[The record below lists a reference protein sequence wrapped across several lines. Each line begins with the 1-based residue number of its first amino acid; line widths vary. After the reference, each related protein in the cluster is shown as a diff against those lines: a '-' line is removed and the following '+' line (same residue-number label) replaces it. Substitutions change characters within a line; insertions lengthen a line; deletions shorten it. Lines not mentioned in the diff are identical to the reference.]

1 MAEQQTSEKKKLLSQ
16 LKIDRDEEKTTGFSL
31 VTLVVF
37 LLLAFA
43 VGIGTGLYIL
53 PFGGNLDESQTTVSV
68 ATSVEKTVSTN
79 SSTPP
84 DMVEDDAGPK
94 LNVMKINSDEAIL
107 DASGYIT
114 ARRMATVS
122 AELTGRITEVLV
134 EEGMKVERGQILA
147 RLDDAI
153 AKVNLKYS
161 EAQLKSVQARIKSV
175 EAGFIEAKR
184 VFDRISALESSN
196 FSSEAQLTNSI
207 LGLETAK
214 AEIVRARADVDAARL
229 EVARQQE
236 RLDDHT
242 IRAPFSGVVVIKN
255 AQPGEIVSPGSAGGG
270 FTRTG
275 ICTIVDMTSLEIEA
289 DVNEAYI
296 GRIFSGQR
304 VKAKLDAYP
313 DWTIPAS
320 VIAIIP
326 TANRA
331 KATVRV
337 RIKLEVTDSRI
348 LPDMGIK
355 ITFFK
360 S

>member
-1 MAEQQTSEKKKLLSQ
+1 
-16 LKIDRDEEKTTGFSL
+16 
-31 VTLVVF
+31 
-37 LLLAFA
+37 
-43 VGIGTGLYIL
+43 
-53 PFGGNLDESQTTVSV
+53 
-68 ATSVEKTVSTN
+68 
-79 SSTPP
+79 
-84 DMVEDDAGPK
+84 
-94 LNVMKINSDEAIL
+94 
-107 DASGYIT
+107 
-114 ARRMATVS
+114 
-122 AELTGRITEVLV
+122 
-134 EEGMKVERGQILA
+134 MKVERGQILA

-153 AKVNLKYS
+153 ARVNLKYAQ
-161 EAQLKSVQARIKSV
+161 AQLKSVEARIKSV
-175 EAGFIEAKR
+175 EAGFVEAKR
-184 VFDRISALESSN
+184 VFDRVSALESSN

-214 AEIVRARADVDAARL
+214 AEIVRTRADVEAARL

-348 LPDMGIK
+348 LPDMGVK
-355 ITFFK
+355 ITFYK
-360 S
+360 

>member
-31 VTLVVF
+31 VAIVVF

-43 VGIGTGLYIL
+43 VGIGTGMYVI
-53 PFGGNLDESQTTVSV
+53 PSGGNPDESRTAVSV
-68 ATSVEKTVSTN
+68 AAPVEKTVSTN
-79 SSTPP
+79 GISPP
-84 DMVEDDAGPK
+84 DMAEDDADPK
-94 LNVMKINSDEAIL
+94 INVMKINSDEAIL

-153 AKVNLKYS
+153 AQVNLKYA
-161 EAQLKSVQARIKSV
+161 EAQLKSVEARIKSV
-175 EAGFIEAKR
+175 EAGFVEAKR

-214 AEIVRARADVDAARL
+214 AEMIRVSADVDAARL

-313 DWTIPAS
+313 DWLIPAS

-348 LPDMGIK
+348 LPDMGVK
-355 ITFFK
+355 ITFYK

>member
-43 VGIGTGLYIL
+43 VGTGTGMYIL
-53 PFGGNLDESQTTVSV
+53 PSGNDKDQVGVPVT
-68 ATSVEKTVSTN
+68 ASVEKTVSSN
-79 SSTPP
+79 SNTLSNG
-84 DMVEDDAGPK
+84 VEADAGPR

-161 EAQLKSVQARIKSV
+161 EAQLKSVEARIKSV

-214 AEIVRARADVDAARL
+214 AEMVRVRADVDAARL

-242 IRAPFSGVVVIKN
+242 IRAPFSGVVIIKN

-355 ITFFK
+355 ITFYK